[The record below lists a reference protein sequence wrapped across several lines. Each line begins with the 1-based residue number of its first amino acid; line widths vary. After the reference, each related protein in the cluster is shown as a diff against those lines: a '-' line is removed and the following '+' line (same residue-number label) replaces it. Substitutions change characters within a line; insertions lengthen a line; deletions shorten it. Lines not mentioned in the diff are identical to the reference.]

1 MRSSLSGRVCTVPST
16 LVWSDLVLP
25 ALVVMLLLP
34 AVVARLLRARLLHTG
49 NDPGAGGP
57 VPAEAEKRRSAVMRL
72 LCVLTIVVAA
82 AQAAAGY
89 ALAQFLHGVGG
100 GGPAGEEERRVYLAI
115 AIGPALIL
123 GTLLIAALRR
133 RRADR
138 VYTLALWG
146 NYTLAF
152 VGVVLLFAVNI
163 AFF

>member
-1 MRSSLSGRVCTVPST
+1 MPST

-25 ALVVMLLLP
+25 ALVVMILLP
-34 AVVARLLRARLLHTG
+34 AVVARLLRARLLLRTG

-57 VPAEAEKRRSAVMRL
+57 VAAEAGTSRSAVMRL

-82 AQAAAGY
+82 AQAAVGY
-89 ALAQFLHGVGG
+89 ALAQFVHGIGG
-100 GGPAGEEERRVYLAI
+100 GGPAGEGQRRVYLAI

-152 VGVVLLFAVNI
+152 VGVVLLFTVNI